1 MSSASWKV
9 NNLHFCSCRER
20 QEQLMGYRKRGPKPK
35 HLLLQ
40 VITIFATEAP
50 ARRSGSVRVFS
61 RHDLGDKDWELFH
74 SWIFFL
80 FFFAVLIMT
89 WGLLPE
95 VT

>member
-1 MSSASWKV
+1 MRRASWKV
-9 NNLHFCSCRER
+9 NNLHFCFSRER

-40 VITIFATEAP
+40 VIIIFAIEAP
-50 ARRSGSVRVFS
+50 VRRSGSIQVCD
-61 RHDLGDKDWELFH
+61 RHDLGDKDWELIH
-74 SWIFFL
+74 SWI